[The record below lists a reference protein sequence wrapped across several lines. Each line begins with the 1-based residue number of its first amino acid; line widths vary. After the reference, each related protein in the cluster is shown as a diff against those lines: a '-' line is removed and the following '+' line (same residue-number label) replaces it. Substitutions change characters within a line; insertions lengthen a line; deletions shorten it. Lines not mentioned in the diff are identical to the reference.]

1 MTSEPFGTTT
11 DGQPVD
17 RIQIGAG
24 RLRVAVLTWG
34 AVLHDVRLQGHRHS
48 LVLTAPELAPYE
60 GPMSYFGSIIGP
72 VVNRITDA
80 RAPIDARLHQFEANQ
95 DGRHLLHSGSVGTH
109 LKIWRIAARDQA
121 SVTLALTLPDGEGG
135 FPGNREIEVTYR
147 IDPPT
152 CLTITIKATTDQT
165 TLMNFAGHSYWNL
178 TGADTFKGHQ
188 LQINAQRMLPTDSDG
203 LPTGKVLPVDG
214 TPYDFRELRA
224 IEAANPPLDNN
235 FCLADQSGELRT
247 AARLVAPG
255 GVAMTLETTEPGL
268 QVYDA
273 RNTDEA
279 GFAPYAGIALEAQG
293 WPDAPNN
300 TGFPSISVEPNQ
312 TYRQVTRMTFSD
324 SDTAPR

>member
-11 DGQPVD
+11 DDQPVD

-34 AVLHDVRLQGHRHS
+34 AVLHDVRLQGHPHS

-60 GPMSYFGSIIGP
+60 GPMSYFGSVIGP
-72 VVNRITDA
+72 VVNRITNA
-80 RAPIDARLHQFEANQ
+80 RAPIGGRMHQFEANQ

-109 LKIWRIAARDQA
+109 LKVWRIAAMDEA

-147 IDPPT
+147 IDAPA
-152 CLTITIKATTDQT
+152 CLTMTIKATTDQT
-165 TLMNFAGHSYWNL
+165 TLMNVAGHSYWNL
-178 TGADTFKGHQ
+178 TGADTFEGHQ
-188 LQINAQRMLPTDSDG
+188 LQINAGHMLPTDSDG
-203 LPTGKVLPVDG
+203 LPTGEVLPVDG
-214 TPYDFRELRA
+214 TVYDFRELRLV
-224 IEAANPPLDNN
+224 EAATPPLDNN
-235 FCLADQSGELRT
+235 FCLTDHSGELR
-247 AARLVAPG
+247 AAAHFVASG
-255 GVAMTLETTEPGL
+255 SVAMALETTEPGL

-279 GFAPYAGIALEAQG
+279 GFAPYAGIALEAQR

-300 TGFPSISVEPNQ
+300 AGFPSISIEPDQ

-324 SDTAPR
+324 ADT